1 MPHRIE
7 RSPSADPGPRLAPP
21 AAGFL
26 LVLAASIALAGGTG
40 AFAQGAAPPAKAES
54 FEATVEAARKARNA
68 ELKEEDSWL
77 TLVGLYWLEPGENR
91 FGSGPENR
99 VIFPE
104 GKLPAFAGTLI
115 REGEGVRIRVQPG
128 VAITS
133 EGKPVTEMAL
143 KSDNDEGTTHLEAGS
158 VSFYVI
164 RRGDRVGI
172 RIKDRDS
179 ETRRT
184 FQSLDFYPP
193 DPAWRV
199 TARFE
204 PYDPPKPVPI
214 PNVLGQVSDSPSPGA
229 VVFEWKGKSYRLDAL
244 GGSPGEPL
252 SLIFGDATN
261 GHETYG
267 AGRFLETEA
276 PRDGKV
282 VVDFNLAYNP
292 PCAFTAFAT
301 CPLPPRQNKLALA
314 VEAGEKKFA
323 GGPHH

>member
-1 MPHRIE
+1 MPHRIALSIE
-7 RSPSADPGPRLAPP
+7 KSESIASRARFAGSFLALALAAGIALSGSLPAFAQAPPP
-21 AAGFL
+21 AAK
-26 LVLAASIALAGGTG
+26 TDT
-40 AFAQGAAPPAKAES
+40 

-99 VIFPE
+99 VIFPA
-104 GKLPAFAGTLI
+104 GKLPALAGTLI
-115 REGEGVRIRVQPG
+115 REGENVRIKVEPG
-128 VAITS
+128 VTITS
-133 EGKPVTEMAL
+133 EGKAVTEMAL

-158 VSFYVI
+158 VNFFVI
-164 RRGDRVGI
+164 RRGDRVGV
-172 RIKDRDS
+172 RMKDRDS
-179 ETRRT
+179 ETRRS

-193 DPAWRV
+193 NPAWRV

-204 PYDPPKPVPI
+204 PYQPPKQVPI
-214 PNVLGQVSDSPSPGA
+214 PNVLGQVTDSPSPGA
-229 VVFEWKGKSYRLDAL
+229 VVFEWQGKTYRLDAL
-244 GGSPGEPL
+244 GSTANEPL

-276 PRDGKV
+276 PKDGKV

-301 CPLPPRQNKLALA
+301 CPLPPAENKLALKI
-314 VEAGEKKFA
+314 EAGEKKF
-323 GGPHH
+323 GPH

>member
-1 MPHRIE
+1 MSHRFS
-7 RSPSADPGPRLAPP
+7 SPLAALVLFAGLGLLAPP
-21 AAGFL
+21 PSPAQPAD
-26 LVLAASIALAGGTG
+26 ASA
-40 AFAQGAAPPAKAES
+40 PAKVET
-54 FEATVEAARKARNA
+54 FEGRIEAARKARNA

-91 FGSGPENR
+91 FGSGDGNR
-99 VIFPE
+99 VIFPA
-104 GKLPAFAGTLI
+104 GKIPAFAGTLI
-115 REGEGVRIRVQPG
+115 RDGESVTIKVQPG
-128 VAITS
+128 AAITS

-143 KSDNDEGTTHLEAGS
+143 KSDNDEGTTYLDAGS

-164 RRGDRVGI
+164 RRGDRVGV

-179 ETRRT
+179 ETRRS

-204 PYDPPKPVPI
+204 PYQPPKKVPI
-214 PNVLGQVSDSPSPGA
+214 PNVLGQVSDIPSPGA
-229 VVFEWKGKSYRLDAL
+229 IVFDWRGKTYRLDAL
-244 GGSPGEPL
+244 GGSPDEPL

-261 GHETYG
+261 GHDTYG

-276 PRDGKV
+276 PKDGKV

-292 PCAFTAFAT
+292 PCAFSAFAT

-323 GGPHH
+323 GGPDH